1 MQLLF
6 NQFLKVRLAEKILH
20 DIQPFVNRLLI
31 LQRKDHPAFQQTCSH
46 RADCPVD
53 DIQQT
58 ASAIIH
64 IANQLKAT
72 HRKLIQTNIFIF
84 LNTSQRSDMSNLC
97 MLRHRKVLQD
107 SAGSYDTILQV
118 FHAETFQVL
127 RLKMLQQLLTGSSL
141 RKYPVV
147 KLEGKELA
155 AEIPLKHQAFATL
168 EKNLFRSEVVQ
179 QFVHIVKRA
188 FRSKEFAGRY
198 IEKGN
203 ATGSLSEMDGSQE
216 VVLLIVQYI
225 IIDGNTRSHQFGNP
239 PFH

>member
-1 MQLLF
+1 
-6 NQFLKVRLAEKILH
+6 
-20 DIQPFVNRLLI
+20 
-31 LQRKDHPAFQQTCSH
+31 
-46 RADCPVD
+46 
-53 DIQQT
+53 
-58 ASAIIH
+58 
-64 IANQLKAT
+64 
-72 HRKLIQTNIFIF
+72 
-84 LNTSQRSDMSNLC
+84 MSNLC

-118 FHAETFQVL
+118 FHA
-127 RLKMLQQLLTGSSL
+127 KMLQQLLTGGGF

-188 FRSKEFAGRY
+188 FRSKKFAGRY

-203 ATGSLSEMDGSQE
+203 STGSLSEMDGSQE

-225 IIDGNTRSHQFGNP
+225 IIDGNTRHLNGFTFSVCTFCQCDSQNFRSNNGICRICFIKVAATKQHHCIRMLRLQIQKL
-239 PFH
+239 FHHRGKDDFFFVHGSLLFFFI